1 MWTKPRLRT
10 KLKEGKFLVTWNKSS
25 NTRADTPSTTRSC
38 EVTLKPELIPEDKH
52 HRLHNPPATTE
63 YRVGVWDCE
72 EGAWHQDG
80 VPATRVVSVVEVT
93 D

>member
-25 NTRADTPSTTRSC
+25 STHADTPSTTRSC

-52 HRLHNPPATTE
+52 HRLHNPPATTD
-63 YRVGVWDCE
+63 YRLGVWDCE
-72 EGAWHQDG
+72 KNEWHVDG
-80 VPATRVVSVVEVT
+80 IPVTRVISVVEVT